1 MTAARRAAMARTVA
15 GSPSVA
21 VDFHDVIETFSGSP
35 FRG

>member
-15 GSPSVA
+15 GSPSDA
-21 VDFHDVIETFSGSP
+21 VDLHEVIERFSGSP